1 MKYSDY
7 IKKVTCYRNKLWSF
21 YIFCQFASECQHVF
35 RFQHHHPLRLWMG
48 KCADKGTKKD
58 KRENM
63 MEEQEEMKQE
73 EK

>member
-1 MKYSDY
+1 
-7 IKKVTCYRNKLWSF
+7 
-21 YIFCQFASECQHVF
+21 
-35 RFQHHHPLRLWMG
+35 MG